1 MYKTRRQAFSLT
13 PSAELV
19 KGRERGWDCI
29 VYKDIGFVVS
39 LQFLVERGTM
49 SAFVSSAMR
58 NSENRKSRCK
68 NRNCNGTKIV
78 I

>member
-39 LQFLVERGTM
+39 LQFLVETM

-58 NSENRKSRCK
+58 NSENRKSRYK
-68 NRNCNGTKIV
+68 NRNCDGTKIV